1 MTPNQTTGSR
11 LASSGSPKFF
21 RKCASH
27 RRSKPSLDVV
37 LGDRGP
43 ASAHDHQTPGTV
55 TIEGAKEL
63 QTGPKVGDR

>member
-1 MTPNQTTGSR
+1 MS
-11 LASSGSPKFF
+11 F

-37 LGDRGP
+37 LGDQGP